1 MYVVYNQQK
10 RLGSGTLTEA
20 ARIAKEHGESAGVIV
35 FDEATFQ
42 PVDLDLSG
50 SIEQVVTKAS
60 SVPTS
65 ENAPRRR
72 GRPKLGVVSREVTL
86 LPRHWE
92 WLADQPGGISAA
104 IRRLVA
110 NARKDPEQQKKY
122 AKQLATEKAFRF
134 CNAVAGNRPCYEEAI
149 RALYADDIEKF
160 ILQTRDWPTDIASQA
175 NRLAEDAI
183 KIP

>member
-1 MYVVYNQQK
+1 MYLVYSQQK
-10 RLGSGTLTEA
+10 QLGSGTLTEA
-20 ARIAKEHGESAGVIV
+20 ARIAKEHSESAGVIV
-35 FDEATFQ
+35 FDGTTFQ

-50 SIEQVVTKAS
+50 SLEQVVAKANS
-60 SVPTS
+60 IPTP
-65 ENAPRRR
+65 ENTPRRR

-122 AKQLATEKAFRF
+122 AKQLATEKGFVPRSLGTGLVTRKLF
-134 CNAVAGNRPCYEEAI
+134 EPFMRTILKNSYYKPKIGQRILRVKPI
-149 RALYADDIEKF
+149 
-160 ILQTRDWPTDIASQA
+160 ILQKMR
-175 NRLAEDAI
+175 
-183 KIP
+183 